1 MSAGDTTPPGPPSE
15 EPHDEHGQRRP
26 GRRPLWILIAAAVLA
41 VALLVGW
48 LPHQKRNKEV
58 DAKAKQ
64 QQNSLP
70 IVEVQV
76 VHGASAEREL
86 TLPGT
91 VTPLKSAHI
100 YAQASGFLKARYVDL
115 GDTVRKGQLLGLIS
129 APDLDTM
136 VSQQTAILQQSK
148 DGVVTAQAAL
158 RLQQATYDRVHPL
171 VLHGILSKQE
181 DDTALAAVESAQSN
195 LEASKNA
202 VKAAQGAQAHA
213 QSLADFEQVRSPID
227 GTITARNVEVG
238 SFVSASGAALGMTP
252 VATAAPTGGPPTGGA
267 QGGVLFDVVD
277 LHSMEIF
284 VAVPEQ
290 DAPFVQTGQPV
301 NLTFSEMP
309 GQTFTG
315 KVIRSSDSLSQ
326 QSRTLLAEVQ
336 VNDSQHRLRPGM
348 FASAQMHYKAPNPGI
363 LIPGDSLLTLARGEF
378 VPVVENN
385 VIQMRPVHVGRD
397 LGTQVYIV
405 AGLKDGDLVVVNPN
419 DLVKEGVRVTTR
431 PAPKGQEGQAGP
443 AAAGSGARQVGQHH
457 DGGGSG

>member
-1 MSAGDTTPPGPPSE
+1 MSSGATTPPGPPPE
-15 EPHDEHGQRRP
+15 ERHDEHRQRP
-26 GRRPLWILIAAAVLA
+26 GRRLLWILIVVAVLT

-64 QQNSLP
+64 QQNSVP
-70 IVEVQV
+70 VVEVQIV
-76 VHGASAEREL
+76 RNANAEREL

-91 VTPLKSAHI
+91 VTPLKAAHV

-129 APDLDTM
+129 APELDAM

-148 DGVVTAQAAL
+148 DGVLTAQAAL
-158 RLQQATYDRVHPL
+158 RLQQVTYDRVHPL

-195 LEASKNA
+195 LQAAKNA
-202 VKAAQGAQAHA
+202 VKAAQAAQAHA
-213 QSLADFEQVRSPID
+213 QTMADFAQVRSPID

-252 VATAAPTGGPPTGGA
+252 VSAAGPTGGPPTGGA

-301 NLTFSEMP
+301 DLTFSELP

-326 QSRTLLAEVQ
+326 QTRTLLAEVR
-336 VNDSQHRLRPGM
+336 VDDRQHRLRPGM

-363 LIPGDSLLTLARGEF
+363 LIPGDSLLPLARGEF

-431 PAPKGQEGQAGP
+431 TAPKGQQGQQTDPTGK
-443 AAAGSGARQVGQHH
+443 
-457 DGGGSG
+457 

>member
-15 EPHDEHGQRRP
+15 ERHGEHRQRRP
-26 GRRPLWILIAAAVLA
+26 GRRLLWILIVAAVLA

-58 DAKAKQ
+58 DARAKQ
-64 QQNSLP
+64 QQNSVP
-70 IVEVQV
+70 VVEVQI
-76 VHGASAEREL
+76 VHGASAERDL

-129 APDLDTM
+129 APELDAM

-148 DGVVTAQAAL
+148 NGVLTALAAL
-158 RLQQATYDRVHPL
+158 RLQQVTYDRVHPL

-195 LEASKNA
+195 LQAAENA
-202 VKAAQGAQAHA
+202 VKAAQAAQAHA

-252 VATAAPTGGPPTGGA
+252 VPVAGSTGGPPTGGA
-267 QGGVLFDVVD
+267 QGGELFDVVD
-277 LHSMEIF
+277 LRSMEIF

-290 DAPFVQTGQPV
+290 DAPFVQTGQSV
-301 NLTFSEMP
+301 DLTFSEMP

-336 VNDSQHRLRPGM
+336 VNDKQHRLRPGM
-348 FASAQMHYKAPNPGI
+348 FASAKMHYSAPNPGI
-363 LIPGDSLLTLARGEF
+363 LIPGDSLLTMARGEF
-378 VPVVENN
+378 VPVVENS

-443 AAAGSGARQVGQHH
+443 GAASSGARQVGQHH

>member
-15 EPHDEHGQRRP
+15 ERHDEHRQRRP
-26 GRRPLWILIAAAVLA
+26 GRRLLWILIVAAVLA

-48 LPHQKRNKEV
+48 LPHQKRNREV
-58 DAKAKQ
+58 DARAKQ
-64 QQNSLP
+64 QQNSVP
-70 IVEVQV
+70 VVEVQI
-76 VHGASAEREL
+76 VHGASAERDL

-129 APDLDTM
+129 APELDAM

-148 DGVVTAQAAL
+148 DGVLTALAAL
-158 RLQQATYDRVHPL
+158 RLQQVTYDRVHPL

-195 LEASKNA
+195 LQAAENA
-202 VKAAQGAQAHA
+202 VKAAQAAQAHA

-252 VATAAPTGGPPTGGA
+252 VPVAGSTGGPPTGGA
-267 QGGVLFDVVD
+267 QGGELFDVVD
-277 LHSMEIF
+277 LRSMEIF

-290 DAPFVQTGQPV
+290 DAPFVQTGQSV
-301 NLTFSEMP
+301 DLTFSEMP

-336 VNDSQHRLRPGM
+336 VNDKQHRLRPGM
-348 FASAQMHYKAPNPGI
+348 FASAKMHYSAPNPGI
-363 LIPGDSLLTLARGEF
+363 LIPGDSLLTMARGEF
-378 VPVVENN
+378 VPVVENS

-443 AAAGSGARQVGQHH
+443 GAASSGARQVGQHH